1 MTEELKKEIEKDIE
15 LCRTFNDVWQS
26 EVTFLKLK
34 EKYTQMDNHFFEN
47 FTISGKIAALGQPI
61 DYLPELRALAEKLN
75 MYILMH
81 SPEDDRD
88 ETASKPISQITTI
101 NVYGNVSNSD
111 LSTNK
116 IGSFNNNSSEITSDA
131 KEEGRKNRRN
141 QIIVAIIGA
150 IAAVACVII
159 PLLVNLFTKV

>member
-34 EKYTQMDNHFFEN
+34 EKYTQMDNHFFDN
-47 FTISGKIAALGQPI
+47 FTISGKIAALGQPF

-75 MYILMH
+75 MYILMN
-81 SPEDDRD
+81 SSKDDMY
-88 ETASKPISQITTI
+88 ETASKPISPTTTI

-116 IGSFNNNSSEITSDA
+116 NGDFNNNSSETPSDA
-131 KEEGRKNRRN
+131 KEEGRKNRIN
-141 QIIVAIIGA
+141 QIIVAIISALAVVVGA
-150 IAAVACVII
+150 IITAI
-159 PLLVNLFTKV
+159 LTNS